1 MDSNKTLQSA
11 IEQLDLSEST
21 DKHTIMSE
29 LIELAHEHE
38 YTEVEVNTDK
48 PWGAYVRFNG
58 GDAEK
63 FLADFF
69 PELSLVEAQL
79 GVPGAEL
86 SPKFLLVLPG
96 QRLSWQY
103 HARRAERWVF
113 LTTGGYYRSTSND
126 TGSLVYAAVGSE
138 VQFQAGERHR
148 LVASPA
154 SYTLVAEIWQH
165 TTPGAPSDESD
176 IVRLEDDYSR

>member
-48 PWGAYVRFNG
+48 PWGAYVRFSG

-63 FLADFF
+63 FLVDFF
-69 PELSLVEAQL
+69 PDLSLAEAQL
-79 GVPGAEL
+79 GVAGAEL
-86 SPKFLLVLPG
+86 SPKFLLVAPG

-113 LTTGGYYRSTSND
+113 VTPGAYHRSTTND
-126 TGSLVYAAVGSE
+126 TGSLVHASAGSE